1 MKKSTKA
8 SREEEVLRDFMRF
21 LNMVR
26 AANLALV
33 QASQELPL
41 LKEFCEIIVETAGYA
56 FAWVGYAESE
66 GPKRIVPMASWGE
79 NDGYLTA
86 LTFTWDEKELGRSPT
101 GTAIRTGKP
110 SLCQDLQADPDFAPW
125 RDESLARGFA
135 SCLALPLT
143 TPEKPLGALTIFADH
158 PNAFQA
164 NEVEV
169 LSKLAETLT
178 YGVMALRTRSESQ
191 QLKEQLALKAQML
204 NFAKEA
210 IFVQDLAGRFIEF
223 NQATYQDLGYS
234 PEEVRQLNRFQLE
247 TPEYAKLQNERLQE
261 LLDKGEAIFESAHFR
276 KDRSVMPLKIQSRIL
291 EKDGQKVIL
300 SAAQDDT
307 QLRQAT
313 QFLKQAGERYQ
324 TILERAQLG
333 FFRLRL
339 SNGRME
345 EANPRLAQIFGY
357 DNLEEVLQDF
367 VLTKHFVEPGTQQK
381 MFAAFKNGD
390 LKKFEARCCR
400 KDGSTVWVLLSAR
413 LFPAQG
419 CIEGIVTDISDLK
432 RLEEKLH
439 NSEDKYR
446 VLVEQQLGRSLLYAM
461 ERNRLKHEIS
471 REKELSEKLI
481 KNSDDG
487 ILAFDRNFRL
497 TLWNAGMEAI
507 TGLSKKKLLNKSL
520 FAILP
525 VFKELHETQQVFGTA
540 PAKNILDSSRPLR
553 LSPLSPQGY
562 FEGHFFP
569 LKNDAG
575 EIIGG
580 LIVIRNVT
588 ELRQAEAALK
598 EKDRHLV
605 NLFDSLHEGFLVLD
619 QQYNIL
625 RANQLMEQ
633 WYAHEQPLLGRKCY
647 EVLQGRSRPCE
658 NCPTSQ
664 LEAIG
669 EVHHD
674 VIPRRGP
681 EGEVVGWLDL
691 SAYPLIDQETG
702 KCVGIIERAA
712 DVSERHRQDKAL
724 KEAEERYRLIANSIP
739 LIGARAYADG
749 TIEFFDDKIAKLT
762 GYAREE
768 FDTHRLKWIDLVV
781 EEDRKNLQ
789 KTITKASKSNGSYSH
804 EYRVKTKAGKTLW
817 LQESGHISL
826 TEDGNLDHI
835 DMVLF
840 DITERKHN
848 EEIAPKL
855 EAQLR
860 QAQRMEAIGTL
871 AGGIAHDFNN
881 ILGVMLGY
889 AEMALY
895 SLQEDNDLKRKLQ
908 QILKAGQRG
917 KDLVSQILSFSRPG
931 KPERKPIKAKP
942 VIKETLKM
950 LRATV
955 PATIELISNTEEEK
969 DGILADPTQIHQVL
983 LNLCANAAHAMRET
997 GGVLEVSLQA
1007 VDLDAAKAAQY
1018 HDLSPGPYVMIS
1030 VKDTGHGMDKEVME
1044 RIFDPFF
1051 TTKAPGEGTGM
1062 GLAVVHGI
1070 LKAHGGTITVQS
1082 EPGVGTE
1089 FQIFLPRINDAP
1101 NSGAKERSR
1110 MDKGQGNIL
1119 FVDDEEWLVEMWQ
1132 EILESMGFEVEPYT
1146 VSQNALEAFRAQPEY
1161 YDLVITDQT
1170 MPHMTGFELA
1180 KEMLQVR
1187 PDLPV
1192 ILCTGY
1198 SDVVTPEKAESAGI
1212 REYVMKPLSISELT
1226 GAIRRALGMASA
1238 SFKA

>member
-1 MKKSTKA
+1 MRKSIKA
-8 SREEEVLRDFMRF
+8 SREEEVLRDFMRV

-26 AANLALV
+26 AANLILV
-33 QASQELPL
+33 HASEERPF
-41 LKEFCEIIVETAGYA
+41 LKEFCKIIVETGGYA
-56 FAWVGYAESE
+56 FAWVGYAESD

-79 NDGYLTA
+79 HDDYLTA
-86 LTFTWDEKELGRSPT
+86 LTFTWGDEELGRSPT
-101 GTAIRTGKP
+101 GAAIRTGEP

-125 RDESLARGFA
+125 RDETLARGFA
-135 SCLALPLT
+135 SCLALPLS

-158 PNAFQA
+158 PDAFQA

-178 YGVMALRTRSESQ
+178 YGVMALRTRSESR
-191 QLKEQLALKAQML
+191 QLKEKLDLKAQML
-204 NFAKEA
+204 DFASEA

-234 PEEVRQLNRFQLE
+234 QEELRQLNRFQLE
-247 TPEYAKLQNERLQE
+247 TPEYAKLQDKRLQE
-261 LLDKGEAIFESAHFR
+261 LLGKGEAVFEAAHFR
-276 KDRSVMPLKIQSRIL
+276 KDSSVMPLKIHSRIL
-291 EKDGQKVIL
+291 AKDGQKVIL
-300 SAAQDDT
+300 SAAQDAT
-307 QLRQAT
+307 QVRQAT
-313 QFLKQAGERYQ
+313 ESLQQAEERYQ
-324 TILERAQLG
+324 TILERARLG
-333 FFRLRL
+333 VFRLRL

-345 EANPRLAQIFGY
+345 EANPRLAQIFGF
-357 DNLEEVLQDF
+357 DNQAEFLKDF

-390 LKKFEARCCR
+390 LRKFEARCYR
-400 KDGSTVWVLLSAR
+400 KDGSTVWVLFSAR

-419 CIEGIVTDISDLK
+419 CLEGVASDISDLK
-432 RLEEKLH
+432 QLEENLH
-439 NSEDKYR
+439 KSEDKYR

-461 ERNRLKHEIS
+461 ERNRLKQEAS

-481 KNSDDG
+481 KNSEDG
-487 ILAFDRNFRL
+487 ILTFDRNFRL
-497 TLWNAGMEAI
+497 TLWNDGMEAM
-507 TGLSKKKLLNKSL
+507 TGLSRKKLLNKSL
-520 FAILP
+520 FTILP
-525 VFKELHETQQVFGTA
+525 VFKELHETQQVFGAA
-540 PAKNILDSSRPLR
+540 PAKNILDSSRPMR
-553 LSPLSPQGY
+553 LSPLSPIGY

-575 EIIGG
+575 EVIGG
-580 LIVIRNVT
+580 LIVIRNLT
-588 ELRQAEAALK
+588 KLKQAEAALK
-598 EKDRHLV
+598 AKDGQLA
-605 NLFDSLHEGFLVLD
+605 NLFDSLQEGLLVLD
-619 QQYNIL
+619 QEFTIL
-625 RANQLMEQ
+625 KANQLMEQ

-647 EVLQGRSRPCE
+647 EVLLGRTRPCE
-658 NCPTSQ
+658 NCPGSR
-664 LEAIG
+664 LEATG
-669 EVHHD
+669 EIHHE

-681 EGEVVGWLDL
+681 GGEVVGRLDL

-712 DVSERHRQDKAL
+712 DISEGRRKEEAL
-724 KEAEERYRLIANSIP
+724 KEAEERYRLIAKSIP

-749 TIEFFDDKIAKLT
+749 TIDFFDDKITVLT

-768 FDTHRLKWIDLVV
+768 FDARRLKWIDLVV
-781 EEDRKNLQ
+781 EEDRNNLHRAIAQ
-789 KTITKASKSNGSYSH
+789 ASKQDGSYSL
-804 EYRVKTKAGKTLW
+804 EYRIKTKARKTLW
-817 LQESGHISL
+817 LQESGHITL
-826 TEDGNLDHI
+826 TADGNLDQI

-840 DITERKHN
+840 DITERKQN

-895 SLQEDNDLKRKLQ
+895 SLKEDNDLKRKLQ

-917 KDLVSQILSFSRPG
+917 KDLVSQILAFSRPG
-931 KPERKPIKAKP
+931 KPERKPIKVSP
-942 VIKETLKM
+942 IIKETLKM

-955 PATIELISNTEEEK
+955 PTTIALRSNTEEEK
-969 DGILADPTQIHQVL
+969 DAIQADSTQIHQVL
-983 LNLCANAAHAMRET
+983 INLCANAAHAMRET

-1007 VDLDAAKAAQY
+1007 VDLDEAAAAQY
-1018 HDLSPGPYVMIS
+1018 HDLSPGPYAMIS
-1030 VKDTGHGMDKEVME
+1030 IKDTGHGMDKEVRE

-1089 FQIFLPRINDAP
+1089 FQIFLPRISDTPA
-1101 NSGAKERSR
+1101 SGVKERSR
-1110 MDKGQGNIL
+1110 MDKGQGNLL

-1132 EILESMGFEVEPYT
+1132 EILENMGFEVDPYT
-1146 VSQNALEAFRAQPEY
+1146 ASQDALEAFRAQPEK

-1170 MPHMTGFELA
+1170 MAHMTGFELA
-1180 KEMLQVR
+1180 KAMLEIR
-1187 PDLPV
+1187 PEFPI

-1198 SDVVTPEKAESAGI
+1198 SELVTPEKAKAAGI

-1226 GAIRRALGMASA
+1226 GAIRRALGMESA
-1238 SFKA
+1238 SLKA